1 MDRLRI
7 NLLKYKDRMTK
18 DVTDIQVK
26 IVSIIPG
33 MLNKVRQERF
43 TFVGDVIGCVQ
54 KSETPSH
61 GFLFKF
67 PDK

>member
-1 MDRLRI
+1 
-7 NLLKYKDRMTK
+7 MTK

-43 TFVGDVIGCVQ
+43 TFVCDVIGCVQ